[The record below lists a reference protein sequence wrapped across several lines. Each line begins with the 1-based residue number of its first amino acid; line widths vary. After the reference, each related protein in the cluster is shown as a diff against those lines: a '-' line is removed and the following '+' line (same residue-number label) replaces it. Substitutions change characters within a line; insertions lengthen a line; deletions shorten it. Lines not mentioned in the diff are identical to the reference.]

1 MRDAAGIEKI
11 VANLVQKVER
21 RFYGKYRG
29 VVVDNADPEKLG
41 RLKVRVPSVL
51 GPDVVTGWALPCVPY
66 GGDVNQGFLF
76 IPETDAGVWIEF
88 EEGDLE
94 FPIWVGTYWSKP
106 GGDSELPK
114 PNGADGTEEGSVQ
127 DPVTRKIIKTK
138 KGHSIELEDADDSE
152 VLIIKYFDGDKKN
165 VIAMNNDGITVLDSN
180 DNTVTM
186 NGDGI
191 EIVDTV
197 NSHTITMSSDGIT
210 IKDASGN
217 EIKTDSSGITC
228 NDLSGNKIVMDSS
241 SGFVGPGI
249 NLNSGSRI
257 CLEGLIDWLLSHQ
270 HIGNMGAPTPLFPAD
285 LATLMAK
292 KNIPKAGIL
301 SDSVKAG

>member
-1 MRDAAGIEKI
+1 MRDAGIEKI

-21 RFYGKYRG
+21 RFFGKYRG

-51 GPDVVTGWALPCVPY
+51 GQEVVTGWALPCVPY
-66 GGDVNQGFLF
+66 GGDMNQGFLF
-76 IPETDAGVWIEF
+76 IPEAGAGVWVEF

-94 FPIWVGTYWSKP
+94 FPIWVGAYWSKP

-114 PNGADGTEEGSVQ
+114 PNGADGTEEDDVQ

-138 KGHSIELEDADDSE
+138 KGHSIELEDADGSE
-152 VLIIKYFDGDKKN
+152 VLIIKFYDGDKKN
-165 VIAMNNDGITVLDSN
+165 VLAMTADGITVLDANES
-180 DNTVTM
+180 TVTM
-186 NGDGI
+186 NADGI
-191 EIVDTV
+191 EIVDAV
-197 NSHTITMSSDGIT
+197 NSHTITMSSDGVIIT
-210 IKDASGN
+210 DGSGN

-228 NDLSGNKIVMDSS
+228 QDLSGNKIIMDSS
-241 SGFVGPGI
+241 SGYPAGPGI
-249 NLNSGSRI
+249 NMNSGSRI

-270 HIGNMGAPTPLFPAD
+270 HVGNMGAPTPLFPAD
-285 LATLMAK
+285 LAMLMSK
-292 KNIPKAGIL
+292 KSIPKAGIL